1 MSETEGKTRFR
12 KYAASIM
19 ASATIAAVLFS
30 WVSVFVDT
38 PAEGI
43 GSGIILGLAA
53 KYLWEESG
61 V

>member
-1 MSETEGKTRFR
+1 MTEEGKTKFR
-12 KYAASIM
+12 KYAASVM
-19 ASATIAAVLFS
+19 ASATVAAVLVS
-30 WVSVFVDT
+30 WVTGLVTT
-38 PAEGI
+38 PDQGI